1 MKKVSSAFL
10 ILPAIFLGFAIIW
23 ILVGNFSLNFKTTNE
38 SENKMTF
45 ESVTVNLMVE
55 NVNETIEFYEKNF
68 GFKVTET
75 VPDSG
80 DYVFATVKADS
91 VQLMLLKK
99 EVVASDLPSIKG
111 KDTGGT
117 FTLFFV
123 VSDIKEV
130 YKKATKNCELIKD
143 LEDMFYGMREFT
155 VKENNGYIFTF
166 AQRIETN

>member
-10 ILPAIFLGFAIIW
+10 VLPAIFLGFAIFW
-23 ILVGNFSLNFKTTNE
+23 ILVGNFSLNFKTTND
-38 SENKMTF
+38 SEDKMTF
-45 ESVTVNLMVE
+45 ESVTVNLVVE
-55 NVNETIEFYEKNF
+55 SVNETIEFYEKNF
-68 GFKVTET
+68 GFKVAET

-80 DYVFATVKADS
+80 DFVFATVKADS

-99 EVVASDLPSIKG
+99 DIVEADLPLIKG

-123 VSDIKEV
+123 VSDINEV
-130 YKKATKNCELIKD
+130 YERATKNCELIKD

-166 AQRIETN
+166 AQKIDAN